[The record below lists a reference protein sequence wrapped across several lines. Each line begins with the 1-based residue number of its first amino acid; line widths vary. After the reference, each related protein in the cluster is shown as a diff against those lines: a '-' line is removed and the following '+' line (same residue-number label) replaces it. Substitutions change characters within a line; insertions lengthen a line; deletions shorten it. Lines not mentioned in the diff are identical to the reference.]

1 MPSIFDIS
9 IAPLVRNLQNLKHI
23 LLLGEAYAT
32 NKKVA
37 PEIILQSRLYV
48 DMYPLIKQVQLVS
61 DMSKG
66 AGARLAGLPIP
77 AYEDN
82 EVSFADLYVRIDK
95 TIAFLE
101 SISADSLIGSESKS
115 VVLTIRKVDL
125 TFSGLDYLQK
135 WVMPNVY
142 FHVTTAYNILRHLGV
157 DLSKTDY
164 LGQKR

>member
-1 MPSIFDIS
+1 MQLYDAS
-9 IAPLVRNLQNLKHI
+9 IAPLIRNLHNLQHI
-23 LLLGEAYAT
+23 LQQGASYAAQ
-32 NKKVA
+32 KKVA
-37 PEIILQSRLYV
+37 PEILLNSRLYV
-48 DMYPLIKQVQLVS
+48 DMYPFIKQVQLVS

-66 AGARLAGLPIP
+66 AGSRLAGLEIP
-77 AYEDN
+77 QYADDET
-82 EVSFADLYVRIDK
+82 SFDMLYARVDK

-101 SISADSLIGSESKS
+101 QIQPGQLAGAEGKE

-142 FHVTTAYNILRHLGV
+142 FHTTTAYNILRHLGV
-157 DLSKTDY
+157 PLGKTDY